1 MTVPEHSIRSRPR
14 RGKWLTVP
22 VVGLP
27 LLLLLSGS
35 VYSLSHLSVA
45 TEWMD
50 HTNEVR
56 IAIERLRST
65 AIDGETGMRG
75 YLVAGEDVFLEP
87 YTRAV
92 SQWPAQFEQVQRLTT
107 DNPLQQ
113 ERLHRLAA
121 LIRERFDI
129 LARQRTLFD
138 GGDHDAARLT
148 PIMLNGKRVMDAV
161 RGIIDDM
168 QHEEG
173 RLDVQRQSAA
183 LRRWQVTMVLFVGGA
198 FATLVI
204 LGAALFQRRA
214 ADAQRERS
222 AHVTRAIDGERRLL
236 RAILTG
242 MEDAITL
249 QDQSGKLIFAN
260 PGAATLMGFPS
271 LDALLAAKLSDVARR
286 FQAFDEGGRSFSLE
300 EAAARAV
307 HAAGAKEVAVTIRSR
322 VGQAAGED
330 QSDAPSQGRSDERWS
345 NVRGYPII
353 DGEGQVVQVINVF
366 RDVTFER
373 RDDERRELLVRV
385 SDELSATL
393 DYEKTLAAVARA
405 AVPPLGDWCAVD
417 ILEGDEVQRLATS
430 GVPPAERRPAGG
442 AGDGPNHAANTPTAG
457 VDVIRAG
464 RALFQPLEPG
474 GRPSLISV
482 PLIVGGRSV
491 GALTLAMTE
500 SGRHYTPR
508 DLAFAQS
515 LADRAALAVENT
527 RLFREAATA
536 REKLAQQL
544 SQEKQRRQDA
554 EDTSRFAE
562 MFVGMLGHDLR
573 NPLNAVGM
581 TARLLKRR
589 GDGDPKAIDRIVS
602 SVERMSHMVAQLLD
616 LTRSRLAGG
625 IPVERTVLRL
635 GGVIAETLDELR
647 LVHPEKAI
655 RWNTLGEDELPGD
668 RVRLSQVVSNLVGN
682 AIEHGDAK
690 TPVTVTLSNR
700 GDRLALIVHN
710 AGRPIPPPLLHAIFD
725 PFRRTTARGELARGL
740 GLGLFISQQI
750 VLAHGGE
757 IDVTSTAEEGTTFT
771 VTLPRWNGQKFQLDD
786 RNLVT

>member
-1 MTVPEHSIRSRPR
+1 
-14 RGKWLTVP
+14 
-22 VVGLP
+22 
-27 LLLLLSGS
+27 
-35 VYSLSHLSVA
+35 
-45 TEWMD
+45 
-50 HTNEVR
+50 
-56 IAIERLRST
+56 
-65 AIDGETGMRG
+65 
-75 YLVAGEDVFLEP
+75 
-87 YTRAV
+87 
-92 SQWPAQFEQVQRLTT
+92 
-107 DNPLQQ
+107 
-113 ERLHRLAA
+113 
-121 LIRERFDI
+121 
-129 LARQRTLFD
+129 LFD
-138 GGDHDAARLT
+138 GGDHDAARLK
-148 PIMLNGKRVMDAV
+148 PINLNGKRVMDAV

-168 QHEEG
+168 QREEA

-204 LGAALFQRRA
+204 LGAALLQRRA

-242 MEDAITL
+242 MDDAITL

-271 LDALLAAKLSDVARR
+271 LDALLAAKPSDVARR
-286 FQAFDEGGRSFSLE
+286 FEAFDEGGRSFSLE
-300 EAAARAV
+300 QAAAKAV
-307 HAAGAKEVAVTIRSR
+307 QPAGAKGVAVTIRSR
-322 VGQAAGED
+322 VRQTAEGA
-330 QSDAPSQGRSDERWS
+330 SSQGRSDERWS

-417 ILEGDEVQRLATS
+417 ILEGDEVRRLATS
-430 GVPPAERRPAGG
+430 GVPPAEQQPAGE
-442 AGDGPNHAANTPTAG
+442 AGHGPPHLTNAPTAG
-457 VDVIRAG
+457 VAVIRAG

-482 PLIVGGRSV
+482 PLIVGGRPV
-491 GALTLAMTE
+491 GALTLAMTG
-500 SGRHYTPR
+500 SGRQYTPR

-536 REKLAQQL
+536 REKLAWQL
-544 SQEKQRRQDA
+544 SQEQQRRQEA

-589 GDGDPKAIDRIVS
+589 GDGDPKAIDRIVT

-625 IPVERTVLRL
+625 IPIERTALRL
-635 GGVIAETLDELR
+635 GGVVAETLDELR
-647 LVHPEKAI
+647 LVYPEKAI
-655 RWNTLGEDELPGD
+655 RWNMLGEDELPGD

-700 GDRLALIVHN
+700 GDRLVLIVHN

-750 VLAHGGE
+750 VLAHGGD

-771 VTLPRWNGQKFQLDD
+771 VTLPRGNGQQFQLDD

>member
-1 MTVPEHSIRSRPR
+1 M
-14 RGKWLTVP
+14 
-22 VVGLP
+22 VGLP

-35 VYSLSHLSVA
+35 VYSLSHLSIA

-75 YLVAGEDVFLEP
+75 YVVAGEEVFLEP

-92 SQWPAQFEQVQRLTT
+92 SQWPAQFEQVRRLTT

-113 ERLHRLAA
+113 DRLRQLAA
-121 LIRERFDI
+121 RLRERFDI
-129 LARQRTLFD
+129 LARQRSLFD
-138 GGDHDAARLT
+138 RGDHDAARLT

-168 QHEEG
+168 QLEEA

-183 LRRWQVTMVLFVGGA
+183 LHRWQVTMVLFVGGA

-204 LGAALFQRRA
+204 LGAALLQRRA

-222 AHVTRAIDGERRLL
+222 GHVTRAIDGERRLL

-242 MEDAITL
+242 MDDAITL

-271 LDALLAAKLSDVARR
+271 LDALLAAKPSELARR
-286 FQAFDEGGRSFSLE
+286 FEAFDEAGRPFSLE

-307 HAAGAKEVAVTIRSR
+307 QAAGAKEVAVTIRSR
-322 VGQAAGED
+322 VRQTAEG
-330 QSDAPSQGRSDERWS
+330 PSAQGRSDERWS

-353 DGEGQVVQVINVF
+353 DAEGQVVQVINVF

-385 SDELSATL
+385 SDELSASL

-417 ILEGDEVQRLATS
+417 ILEGDEVQRVATF
-430 GVPPAERRPAGG
+430 GVPAAEKPPAGA
-442 AGDGPNHAANTPTAG
+442 AGLGSAHPASAATAG
-457 VDVIRAG
+457 VAVIRAG

-474 GRPSLISV
+474 GRPNLISV

-500 SGRHYTPR
+500 SGRQYTPR

-536 REKLAQQL
+536 REKLARQL
-544 SQEKQRRQDA
+544 SQEQQRRQEA

-625 IPVERTVLRL
+625 IPVERKPLRL
-635 GGVIAETLDELR
+635 GGVVAETLDELR
-647 LVHPEKAI
+647 LVYPEKAI
-655 RWNTLGEDELPGD
+655 RWNTLGEDEVPGD

-700 GDRLALIVHN
+700 GDRLVLIVHN
-710 AGRPIPPPLLHAIFD
+710 AGPPIPPPLLQAIFD

-750 VLAHGGE
+750 VLAHGGD
-757 IDVTSTAEEGTTFT
+757 IHVTSTAEEGTTFT

-786 RNLVT
+786 RNLVS